1 MEEIED
7 VMTKVEK
14 ILQLQRHYPE
24 LFSVYVIFVF
34 IFILLLGIYGTLR
47 VTRNS
52 IVNFLCKE
60 AIQNARLGDLLPR
73 PLDPN
78 LPLSAADTKALYKL
92 RKNMQISH
100 KILPLHHV
108 AHSFVK
114 SLYNHCGP
122 R

>member
-14 ILQLQRHYPE
+14 ILQGQRHNPE
-24 LFSVYVIFVF
+24 LFSVYIIFVF

-60 AIQNARLGDLLPR
+60 AIQNARLEDLLLR

-78 LPLSAADTKALYKL
+78 LSLSAADTKL
-92 RKNMQISH
+92 
-100 KILPLHHV
+100 
-108 AHSFVK
+108 
-114 SLYNHCGP
+114 
-122 R
+122 